1 MSAKRPRSIRFDE
14 EMLMLLDNI
23 GENASDTVR
32 KAILFY
38 LDHKDDIDPKHENQL
53 KQNEEFA
60 RRWAIL
66 AERAPEEAKTD
77 IKQGNLDN
85 LMIVNKSY
93 NGGNDT
99 ENVKRIKEMLPFF
112 RVSYDHFIKL
122 LCEGLES
129 GEVSL
134 TEKKLRV
141 VPEYRLD
148 ELIETCRYNHVDP
161 GRAIHLA
168 ERYVK
173 EGKITCNT

>member
-1 MSAKRPRSIRFDE
+1 MSAKKTRSIRFDD
-14 EMLMLLDNI
+14 EMIMLLENI

-32 KAILFY
+32 KAIMFY
-38 LDHKDDIDPKHENQL
+38 FDHKDDIDPKHERQL
-53 KQNEEFA
+53 KQNEELA

-66 AERAPEEAKTD
+66 AERAPEEARLD
-77 IKQGNLDN
+77 IEQGNIDN

-112 RVSYDHFIKL
+112 RVSYDNLMRL
-122 LCEGLES
+122 LCNGLES

-134 TEKKLRV
+134 TEKHLSI

-173 EGKITCNT
+173 EGRITCNS